1 MNIHKLTGTAL
12 LRLMDYYLG
21 FLICVHHI
29 SYRSFVLAQ
38 MDMLTSI
45 IQLPKPTTLYHD

>member
-1 MNIHKLTGTAL
+1 MGTAL

-21 FLICVHHI
+21 FLTFVHHS

-38 MDMLTSI
+38 MDMLISI
-45 IQLPKPTTLYHD
+45 IELPKPVTFYHD

>member
-1 MNIHKLTGTAL
+1 MHKLMGTAL

-21 FLICVHHI
+21 FLTCVHHK

-45 IQLPKPTTLYHD
+45 MQLPKTTTFYHD